1 MAMIGYARTSTVEQL
16 AGLENQIEILKH
28 KGADK
33 IFKEQVSAVSE
44 NRLKFNEMLA
54 YVREGDCIV
63 VTKLDRAF
71 RSVKDMVNTVDTLEK
86 KGVSIQVL
94 DMNLDTSTPTGKLML
109 NLLASIGEFERSIMK
124 ERQLIG
130 IAKAKL
136 EKKYTGRRPS
146 INVAEIK
153 RLYDEENLTPTQ
165 VAKRMGIGR
174 ASVYRLL
181 KQS

>member
-153 RLYDEENLTPTQ
+153 RLQDEEYLTPTQ